1 MLAEPEKL
9 VHVEKKLQKQLQG
22 ELSVMRSKP
31 YFLEFTEEGVTK
43 GTSLHLLIQQLGI
56 TRDEVIAIGDSY
68 NDLAMIEFA
77 GLGVAM
83 GNAPEDIKEKA
94 NHVTDTNM
102 NDGVAKVV
110 EELILKPVSVS

>member
-1 MLAEPEKL
+1 
-9 VHVEKKLQKQLQG
+9 
-22 ELSVMRSKP
+22 
-31 YFLEFTEEGVTK
+31 
-43 GTSLHLLIQQLGI
+43 
-56 TRDEVIAIGDSY
+56 
-68 NDLAMIEFA
+68 MIEFA

-110 EELILKPVSVS
+110 EEFILKPVSIS